1 MRRVVEVAYA
11 ATAIRLP
18 DITMVQAICGYY
30 DVVLVLVV
38 VGCWCSDGG
47 WETRPRVG
55 KIVA

>member
-18 DITMVQAICGYY
+18 DITMVRAICGYY

-38 VGCWCSDGG
+38 V
-47 WETRPRVG
+47 VG
-55 KIVA
+55 VPMVAGKPVHV

>member
-38 VGCWCSDGG
+38 V
-47 WETRPRVG
+47 VG
-55 KIVA
+55 VPMVAGKPVHV